1 MKTKDI
7 KSKAKNLAQ
16 KLTYDLGVGAFLLGT
31 GALFFG
37 QVGSFGIGFAFI
49 AGGVVMVFAAHLFFD
64 ENLPP

>member
-7 KSKAKNLAQ
+7 KSKARKLAQ
-16 KLTYDLGVGAFLLGT
+16 QLTYDLGVGAFLLGT
-31 GALFFG
+31 GAIFFG

-49 AGGVVMVFAAHLFFD
+49 AGGVVMVFAAQLFSN